1 MQIDKLINKEGMF
14 VNVDVPAIPVD
25 KDDRKKAACECTLNI
40 NKRARQIVIKG
51 NRNLYQL
58 IDNQYVSYATLP
70 TERVDI
76 LRKGGEFS
84 VCIPIPEEIDTQYD
98 RNRLPVFKDGQLH
111 IFLPR
116 IEEDFQENGSSV

>member
-1 MQIDKLINKEGMF
+1 MY
-14 VNVDVPAIPVD
+14 VSVDVPAIPVN
-25 KDDRKKAACECTLNI
+25 KDDRKKAACECNLNI

-58 IDNQYVSYATLP
+58 IDNQYISYQTFP
-70 TERVDI
+70 TEKVDI

-84 VCIPIPEEIDTQYD
+84 VFIPIPEEIDTQYD
-98 RNRLPVFKDGQLH
+98 KSRPPVFKDGQLH

-116 IEEDFQENGSSV
+116 IVEEQGEGEGI

>member
-1 MQIDKLINKEGMF
+1 MF

-25 KDDRKKAACECTLNI
+25 KDERVKAGCECTLNI
-40 NKRARQIVIKG
+40 NKRARQIIIKG

-58 IDNQYVSYATLP
+58 IDNQYISYQTFSSEKL
-70 TERVDI
+70 DI
-76 LRKGGEFS
+76 LRKGGEFC
-84 VCIPIPEEIDTQYD
+84 VCIPIPEEIDTHYD

-116 IEEDFQENGSSV
+116 IIEDPIEVGSI